1 MSLPADILQP
11 FLATSAAGGVV
22 VRRLVLG
29 FSGGLDSTVL
39 LHLLREPAAR
49 HDLPLQVV
57 HVHHGL
63 QPAAEDWVCHAEAL
77 CTEWQLPL
85 TVCRVQV
92 PVQASVEAAARQAR
106 HAALAG
112 VMQAGDV
119 LLLAQHGSD
128 QAETVLF
135 RLLRG
140 SGVSG
145 LGAMHAV
152 AQLPGTRFPLW
163 RPLLGA
169 SRAALLAHAQVHDLR
184 WVEDASNADTRFARN
199 FLRHDILP
207 RLAVHWPAV
216 EQTLM
221 ATARRMQEADALLN
235 ELAAELLAQADDKGR
250 LRCDVLCGLA
260 PARQRLV
267 LRHWL
272 MVQGFAGPD
281 EAMLQ
286 RMLDE
291 VVMARVDAM
300 PVLRWSGAELRRYRQ
315 WLYLLPPQQAVPPD
329 WRCVWTGEQALRLPD
344 GRVLLASAT
353 PATPYVLR
361 YRAGGE
367 VLRRPGRTPADLK
380 NVLQAAGIPPWER
393 AVLPLL
399 FREDELRA
407 VAGVPGHDEDDGIRF
422 SLQPA
427 AQG

>member
-1 MSLPADILQP
+1 MSLPTDILQP
-11 FLATSAAGGVV
+11 FLAASAAGGRV

-49 HDLPLQVV
+49 HGLPLQVV

-63 QPAAEDWVCHAEAL
+63 QAAAEDWVRHADAQ
-77 CTEWQLPL
+77 CAAWQLPL

-92 PVQASVEAAARQAR
+92 PAQASVEAAARRAR
-106 HAALAG
+106 HEAFAAVL
-112 VMQAGDV
+112 QEGDV

-145 LGAMHAV
+145 LGAMPAMT
-152 AQLPGTRFPLW
+152 QLPGTSFPLW
-163 RPLLGA
+163 RPLLGEP
-169 SRAALLAHAQVHDLR
+169 RAALLAYAQAHGLR

-199 FLRHDILP
+199 FLRHEILP
-207 RLAVHWPAV
+207 RLATHWPGV

-221 ATARRMQEADALLN
+221 ATARRMQEADALLS
-235 ELAAELLAQADDKGR
+235 EMAADLLAEADDAGR
-250 LRCDVLCGLA
+250 LRCDVLCRLA
-260 PARQRLV
+260 PARQRLL

-272 MVQGFAGPD
+272 AVQGFAAPD

-291 VVMARVDAM
+291 VVTARTDAT
-300 PVLRWSGAELRRYRQ
+300 PLLRWSGAELRRYRQ
-315 WLYLLPPQQAVPPD
+315 RLYLLPPSLPLPAD
-329 WRCVWTGEQALRLPD
+329 WSCVWTGAQPLRLPD
-344 GRVLLASAT
+344 GRQLRASEL
-353 PATPYVLR
+353 PAASYVLH

-367 VLRRPGRTPADLK
+367 VLRRPGRAPADLK
-380 NVLQAAGIPPWER
+380 NLLQAVGIPPWER
-393 AVLPLL
+393 AALPLL
-399 FREDELRA
+399 FRDGELRA
-407 VAGVPGHDEDDGIRF
+407 VAGLPGHDEDDGIRF
-422 SLQPA
+422 HLEPA
-427 AQG
+427 GRG